1 MEYSKKASNC
11 KLLLL
16 DGYYTTQH
24 ITKISSVVMAELI
37 FLKTHYI
44 FPLIYFSHISQT
56 YIPDQNMSALHSLL
70 PHATVD
76 LHPDSE
82 NNCLQ
87 YKQNQSWSP
96 EQHRNKEEAAY
107 R

>member
-1 MEYSKKASNC
+1 
-11 KLLLL
+11 
-16 DGYYTTQH
+16 
-24 ITKISSVVMAELI
+24 MAELI